1 MGIMDLLAGAADESQ
16 VEGKTKALM
25 LDASTVRQ
33 VEKSSGV
40 GPNEYRESE
49 VNIVTIV
56 PDDSGSIFDE
66 HYDTDGVT
74 LVSNAPLIITG
85 HNEIIEALCGV
96 RPKGRI
102 LVSCQYLNGKVLYPY
117 DYVEKVPRMTPAN
130 FTDGGGTPL
139 FARGGTVLTGVIAK
153 AKEFEDK
160 GISVRTWTFFM
171 SDGGNTGPRV
181 EKQVADLN
189 RSMNSESHMVLAL
202 GVNDGSTDFK
212 AVFASMGIKPTNIL
226 VSTNDPK
233 AIRAKLR
240 MASQSAVAFN
250 SPGATADAGTL
261 GGFAG

>member
-1 MGIMDLLAGAADESQ
+1 MGIQDLLTATADENQ
-16 VEGKTKALM
+16 VDGKTKALM

-40 GPNEYRESE
+40 SPNEYRESE

-56 PDDSGSIFDE
+56 PDDSGSIFEE

-74 LVSNAPLIITG
+74 LVSNAPLIMAG
-85 HNEIIEALCGV
+85 HNEIIAALCGV

-117 DYVEKVPRMTPAN
+117 DYVEKVPQMTPAN

-139 FARGGTVLTGVIAK
+139 FARGIPVLTGVAAK

-171 SDGGNTGPRV
+171 SDGGNTGPHV
-181 EKQVADLN
+181 QKNVADLI

-202 GVNDGSTDFK
+202 GVNDGSTDFH
-212 AVFASMGIKPTNIL
+212 AVYASMGIKPANVL
-226 VSTNDPK
+226 VATNDPK

-250 SPGATADAGTL
+250 SPGATGNSGTL